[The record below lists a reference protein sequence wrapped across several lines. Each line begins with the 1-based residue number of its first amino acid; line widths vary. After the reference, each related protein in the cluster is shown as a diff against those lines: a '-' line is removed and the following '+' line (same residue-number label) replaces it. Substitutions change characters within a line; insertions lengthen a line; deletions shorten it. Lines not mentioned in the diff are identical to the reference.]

1 MRGEEIQEAV
11 LKHLGPYVTP
21 KRIYRKFSSRTRPDA
36 DVVKAEMEKL
46 QEKGLGTVLRVDR
59 SFYFY
64 KAFPTAVR
72 PEQLTA
78 FSISPEDYAA
88 TFDAVDRG
96 LTEAQQLTADIHH
109 PNAEFE
115 AYRAERAEQAEQ
127 QR

>member
-1 MRGEEIQEAV
+1 
-11 LKHLGPYVTP
+11 
-21 KRIYRKFSSRTRPDA
+21 
-36 DVVKAEMEKL
+36 MENL
-46 QEKGLGTVLRVDR
+46 QEKGLGAVLRVDR

-72 PEQLTA
+72 PEQLIA

-96 LTEAQQLTADIHH
+96 LTEAQQFTADIHH

-115 AYRAERAEQAEQ
+115 AYRAEQAEQ
-127 QR
+127 QRWNGVKTCFSTY